1 MPSRRPLVRVG
12 GRTRQLPAGD
22 AVAGFPLYLRA
33 YNAEGAMLKLALDI
47 HYALPVQQAAGGALT
62 LAVVLNG

>member
-1 MPSRRPLVRVG
+1 MPARRPLVRVG

-33 YNAEGAMLKLALDI
+33 YNAEGAMLKLALNPD
-47 HYALPVQQAAGGALT
+47 YSLPVTLAGGGALNVQ
-62 LAVVLNG
+62 VVLND

>member
-1 MPSRRPLVRVG
+1 MPARRPLVRVG

-33 YNAEGAMLKLALDI
+33 YNAEGAMLKLALNLD
-47 HYALPVQQAAGGALT
+47 YSLPVALAGGSVLNVQ
-62 LAVVLNG
+62 VVLNG